1 MKKSIVRWSITCN
14 PPLNKDFL
22 KIKHL
27 KQIIFYTSW
36 HLSSYDPLGKIIS
49 FLNQQKKLRANQ
61 KKKEK
66 KKKLLFEQDYS
77 LFIF

>member
-49 FLNQQKKLRANQ
+49 FLNQQKIKG
-61 KKKEK
+61 KPKEKGK
-66 KKKLLFEQDYS
+66 KKKLLFKQDYS